1 MTDDDSE
8 LGAFML
14 GDDVLIGLTKE
25 PSLPFSPEN
34 AAEKIRPV
42 RPGTMSCEP
51 PQYILYCKGRAIPFI
66 RLRDLK
72 DETYTM
78 YFHFNDKN

>member
-1 MTDDDSE
+1 MHFPCQVRSVMTDDDSE

-34 AAEKIRPV
+34 AADKIRPV
-42 RPGTMSCEP
+42 RPG
-51 PQYILYCKGRAIPFI
+51 IPFI